1 MMRMS
6 EAEFIQKDDDDDDDN
21 NDSNNNG
28 DKKPKIHREQA
39 LNYS

>member
-6 EAEFIQKDDDDDDDN
+6 EAEFIQKDDDDDDN
-21 NDSNNNG
+21 NNSNNNG